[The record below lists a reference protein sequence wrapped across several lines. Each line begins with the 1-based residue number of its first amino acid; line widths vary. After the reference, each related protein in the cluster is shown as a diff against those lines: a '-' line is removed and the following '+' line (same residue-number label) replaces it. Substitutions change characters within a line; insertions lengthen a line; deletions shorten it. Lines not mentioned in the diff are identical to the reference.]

1 MVDLKYFHVHR
12 KDKAFTLTNISSFV
26 FYTFNL
32 LGLGWFLHLQFS
44 LCQVQQAVP
53 DEPNGAVLCLF
64 ALPELV
70 NAAVLGRSD
79 AEEVLLGAA
88 AQQLHLLHQGGGGS
102 VAAAGL

>member
-1 MVDLKYFHVHR
+1 MAGLKYFHVHR
-12 KDKAFTLTNISSFV
+12 KDKAFTLTNISSCV

-32 LGLGWFLHLQFS
+32 LGLGWFLQLQFS
-44 LCQVQQAVP
+44 LCQIQQAVP
-53 DEPNGAVLCLF
+53 DEPNGAILCLF

-70 NAAVLGRSD
+70 NAAVLGRPH

-88 AQQLHLLHQGGGGS
+88 AQQLDLLHQGGGGS